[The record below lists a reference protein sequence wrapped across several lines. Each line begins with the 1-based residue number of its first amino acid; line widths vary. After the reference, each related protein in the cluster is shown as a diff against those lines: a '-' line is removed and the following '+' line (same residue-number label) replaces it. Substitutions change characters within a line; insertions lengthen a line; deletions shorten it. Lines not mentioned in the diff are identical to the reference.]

1 VVSTA
6 SAVGAKAIIA
16 LSESGLTA
24 RMVSRFRPAQPVIAM
39 SPKDYVV
46 RQLELVFGCFPAR
59 IEHFTNVSDVMKVVR
74 AYVLKNKLQRK
85 GQGGC
90 GSRDSLWSRWRNQYH
105 NGRGYII

>member
-1 VVSTA
+1 V
-6 SAVGAKAIIA
+6 IIA

-24 RMVSRFRPAQPVIAM
+24 RMVSRYRPEQPVIAM

-74 AYVLKNKLQRK
+74 AYVLKKKLAKK
-85 GQGGC
+85 GDKVVVAAGIPFGHVGGT
-90 GSRDSLWSRWRNQYH
+90 NT
-105 NGRGYII
+105 IMVEVI